1 MSIEFRCTSCRKL
14 LRVKDDAAL
23 RQAKCPECA
32 TVLDVPAE
40 STDAPVRRPPSP
52 APAPPPSIAPPT
64 ADDDVQH
71 ESTPSGDLEPYQ
83 PPAASNVGREVARDN
98 GSEHR
103 SAAVTAVAIA
113 SFVIGGLQL
122 AFGAFFTLRDG
133 VGTDPVGVVLGL
145 ATILGGY
152 GVLGRRPW
160 GRGLALLLGATSG
173 VFAVVNLTTPN
184 ILGVVVYGGYA
195 MFVYTV
201 LLTEQAAEEFG

>member
-1 MSIEFRCTSCRKL
+1 MPIEFRCTSCRKL

-23 RQAKCPECA
+23 QQAKCPECA

-52 APAPPPSIAPPT
+52 APAAPPSIAPPT
-64 ADDDVQH
+64 ADDDVQR
-71 ESTPSGDLEPYQ
+71 ESTPSDEPEPYQ
-83 PPAASNVGREVARDN
+83 APVASNASREVAREN

-113 SFVIGGLQL
+113 SFVIGGVQL
-122 AFGAFFTLRDG
+122 AFGAFFTLGDG
-133 VGTDPVGVVLGL
+133 VGTDPLGVVLGL

-160 GRGLALLLGATSG
+160 GRGLALLLGAISG
-173 VFAVVNLTTPN
+173 VLAIVNLTNLN
-184 ILGVVVYGGYA
+184 ILGAVVYGGYA
-195 MFVYTV
+195 VFVFAV